1 MGMEKDLSSKAMCYL
16 ETELAAESQNACK
29 IRYMQSTIE
38 RLDFKMVLKL
48 WPREGGVGAAQWLMI
63 DWF

>member
-1 MGMEKDLSSKAMCYL
+1 MCYL
-16 ETELAAESQNACK
+16 ETELAAVSQNACK